1 MLRERM
7 VAWLAAAFT
16 WTALRVAPKPRVP
29 FCDRFKVNTAGHKA
43 DLTVTLLFVP
53 AELGEWHVTTVVEH
67 DKEDPLLVDAAIG
80 RCWVWPLH
88 SREHFVPVARA
99 LKPEYV
105 VEVRTTARGHFQHS
119 TIGPVTCVTLAKRLI
134 GVHNPGIVTS
144 RQLLAKLWEMH
155 YGCS

>member
-7 VAWLAAAFT
+7 VGWLAAAFT

-29 FCDRFKVNTAGHKA
+29 LCDKFRVEMDEDADVTA
-43 DLTVTLLFVP
+43 TLLFVP
-53 AELGEWHVTTVVEH
+53 AELGEWHVTTVLEH
-67 DKEDPLLVDAAIG
+67 DNEDPLLVDAAIG
-80 RCWVWPLH
+80 RCWVWPLY
-88 SREHFVPVARA
+88 SRSHFAPVARA

-155 YGCS
+155 NGRG